1 MSQRAI
7 SPHLTTSPQVLAAIG
22 ASPSGLSDKEAAARL
37 LTDGPNELA
46 SARPR
51 SLAQMA
57 WDVVREPM
65 LMLLVAAG
73 SIYLVLGELKDSAVL
88 LVSIFV
94 VLGISLYQQRKTE
107 RALEALRELSSPRAL
122 VIRSGQEKRIAGREV
137 VRGDVVV
144 LQEGDRVPADAAV
157 TSALSLS
164 VDESLLTGESVP
176 VRKSASAAKTF
187 SRPGDGDHTSVF
199 SGTMVV
205 QGHGTAEVVATGAR
219 TELGKIGKA
228 IIGLETEQSPLKREV
243 GRVVRILATF
253 GISVCA
259 LVAIGYALT
268 RGNWLNGLLAGITT
282 AMSLLPEEFP
292 VVLTVFLALGAWR
305 IARKNVLTRAPAA
318 IEALGSA
325 TVLCVDKTGT
335 LTRNQMAIK
344 ELCVQGRY
352 LPVETDGN
360 KLDESFH
367 ELVEIGILAS
377 QRKPFDPMDIA
388 FQQLGQSAL
397 VQTEHLHR
405 DWALLREY
413 PLSPKLLA
421 VSRVWRPATGT
432 VNFVAAKGA
441 PSAIAELC
449 RLSASDTDAVRIQ
462 AETMANRGLRIL
474 AVARAETS
482 DVELPDD
489 PHNFKFRAIGLV
501 GLADPIRPEVPPAI
515 RECHNAGIRVVMITG
530 DFAGTACSIA
540 EQAGI
545 DSRRVLT
552 GPELERMDSA
562 ELQEAVQQTN
572 VFARVVPEQKLRL
585 VKALKANGEV
595 VAMTGDGVNDAP
607 ALKAAHIGIAMGG
620 RGTDVAREAAQL
632 VLLDDAFSSIVAAIR
647 LGRRIFDNLKKAMSY
662 VLAIH
667 VPIAGLALLPILFN
681 WPLLL
686 LPVHIVFLELII
698 DPACSVAFEAEAE
711 ESNVMKRHPRDPRQP
726 LFDKR
731 TLSYSLLQGTSVLL
745 VTLAVF
751 VIAHHLGEPENNI
764 RALTFTTLVI
774 SNLALILAN
783 RSWTRLIIATVR
795 SPNPALWWVIGGALG
810 VLGLAIY
817 LPFARDLFRFS
828 KLHNVDL
835 LMCTVAG
842 LLSVLWFETL
852 KIVARRRV
860 SRQL

>member
-1 MSQRAI
+1 MSRRAI
-7 SPHLTTSPQVLAAIG
+7 SHSLTTPPQVLSAIG
-22 ASPSGLSDKEAAARL
+22 ASSSGLSDQEAAAKL
-37 LTDGPNELA
+37 LADGPNELA
-46 SARPR
+46 SAKPR

-57 WDVVREPM
+57 WEVVREPM

-88 LVSIFV
+88 LVSVFV

-107 RALEALRELSSPRAL
+107 RALEALRDLSSPRAL
-122 VIRSGQEKRIAGREV
+122 VIRNGRERRIAGREV
-137 VRGDVVV
+137 VPGDVVV

-157 TSALSLS
+157 ISSLSLS
-164 VDESLLTGESVP
+164 VDESLLTGESIP

-205 QGHGTAEVVATGAR
+205 QGHGTAEVVATGPR

-228 IIGLETEQSPLKREV
+228 IVGLETEQSPLKREV
-243 GRVVRILATF
+243 GRVVRVLASL
-253 GISVCA
+253 GISVCV

-305 IARKNVLTRAPAA
+305 ISRKNVLTRAPAA

-352 LPVETDGN
+352 LPVETDEN

-367 ELVEIGILAS
+367 ELIEIGILAS
-377 QRKPFDPMDIA
+377 QRKPFDPMDLA
-388 FQQLGQSAL
+388 FQQLGHQTLTS
-397 VQTEHLHR
+397 TEHLHR

-432 VNFVAAKGA
+432 VKLVAAKGA

-462 AETMANRGLRIL
+462 AETMADRGLRIL

-482 DVELPDD
+482 DAELPDD
-489 PHNFKFRAIGLV
+489 PHNFKFQIVGLV
-501 GLADPIRPEVPPAI
+501 GLADPIRPEVPSAI
-515 RECHNAGIRVVMITG
+515 RECHDAGIRVVMITG
-530 DFAGTACSIA
+530 DFAGTARSIA

-545 DSRRVLT
+545 ESRQVLT
-552 GPELERMDSA
+552 GPALERMDSA
-562 ELQEAVQQTN
+562 ELQETVRQTN
-572 VFARVVPEQKLRL
+572 VFARVVPDQKLRL
-585 VKALKANGEV
+585 VQALKANGEV

-667 VPIAGLALLPILFN
+667 VPIAGLALLPVLFN

-698 DPACSVAFEAEAE
+698 DPACSVAFEAEPE
-711 ESNVMKRHPRDPRQP
+711 ESNVMKRRPRDPRQP

-745 VTLAVF
+745 ITLAVF
-751 VIAHHLGEPENNI
+751 LTARSLGEPESNI
-764 RALTFTTLVI
+764 RALTFTTLVL

-783 RSWTRLIIATVR
+783 RSWSRLIISTLR

-828 KLHNVDL
+828 RLHNMDL
-835 LMCTVAG
+835 VMCSVAG
-842 LLSVLWFETL
+842 FLSVMWFEAL
-852 KIVARRRV
+852 KIFAAKRATRD
-860 SRQL
+860 L